1 VLAVCL
7 LLAGIGTIFATPE
20 LEDLNN
26 SRCEFMPVRTSLR
39 ITLQDRANKFR
50 SGIVERKN
58 GAQALAQ
65 SRSGLR
71 PLREYEFI
79 SIASRERQLAA
90 LVIDGDGRSP
100 PARLL

>member
-1 VLAVCL
+1 LAVCL
-7 LLAGIGTIFATPE
+7 FLGGVSAIFAGSEMEGFTNSGF
-20 LEDLNN
+20 DLV
-26 SRCEFMPVRTSLR
+26 PVRNTMR
-39 ITLQDRANKFR
+39 TTLQDRANKFR
-50 SGIVERKN
+50 SGVVERKN
-58 GAQALAQ
+58 GAKALAQ

-100 PARLL
+100 PSCIL